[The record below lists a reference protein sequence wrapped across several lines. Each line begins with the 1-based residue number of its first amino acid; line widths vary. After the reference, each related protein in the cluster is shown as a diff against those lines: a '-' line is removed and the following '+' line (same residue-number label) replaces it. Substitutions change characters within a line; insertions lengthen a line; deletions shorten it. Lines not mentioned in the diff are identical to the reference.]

1 MIPFSLDNLRV
12 ARPCSADWRA
22 MTGTDRVR
30 HCADCNL
37 NVYNLSALST
47 AEARALV
54 EETEGRRCVR
64 FYRRADGTVLTR
76 DCPGEPV
83 EFARER
89 LNGVLL
95 ALAFLGLW
103 AVTAPLTDAA
113 WTLANRG
120 LESAQH
126 ALGFGIADDGGW
138 IAGEMVPVD
147 GMPPPPPPPEWQ

>member
-1 MIPFSLDNLRV
+1 MIPFSLDSLQV
-12 ARPCSADWRA
+12 AQPCSAEWEA

-37 NVYNLSALST
+37 NVYNLSAMDS
-47 AEARALV
+47 AKAHALV
-54 EETEGRRCVR
+54 AETEGRRCIR
-64 FYRRADGTVLTR
+64 FYRRADGTVLTQ
-76 DCPGEPV
+76 DCPREPV

-95 ALAFLGLW
+95 TLALVGLW

-126 ALGFGIADDGGW
+126 ALGFGPSDEGGW
-138 IAGEMVPVD
+138 MAGEMVPFDDV
-147 GMPPPPPPPEWQ
+147 PPPPPPPEWR